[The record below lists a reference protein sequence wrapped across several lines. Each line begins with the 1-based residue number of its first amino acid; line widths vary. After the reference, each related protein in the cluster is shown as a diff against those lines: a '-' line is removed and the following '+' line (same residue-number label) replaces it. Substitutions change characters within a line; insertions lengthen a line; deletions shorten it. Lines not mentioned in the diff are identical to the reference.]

1 MCGLDRRFSRSTF
14 SEDRPETFLLEMPV
28 VGEHV
33 GQPFAP
39 HDIH

>member
-1 MCGLDRRFSRSTF
+1 MRALTS
-14 SEDRPETFLLEMPV
+14 ETFLLEMPV